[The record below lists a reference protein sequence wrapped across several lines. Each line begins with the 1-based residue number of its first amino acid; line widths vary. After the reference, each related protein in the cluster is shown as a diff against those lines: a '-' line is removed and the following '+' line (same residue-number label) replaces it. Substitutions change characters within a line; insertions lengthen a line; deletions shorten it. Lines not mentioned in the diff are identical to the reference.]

1 MDNYRE
7 LEDRYLTPPED
18 DDEIKTDDELQ
29 DVPDDGD
36 YDEGQYELYC
46 EAQEHWLWG

>member
-7 LEDRYLTPPED
+7 LEDRYLTPP
-18 DDEIKTDDELQ
+18 DDEVEESEELE

-36 YDEGQYELYC
+36 YNDGLYELYL
-46 EAQEHWLWG
+46 EAQERAVWG